1 MNKKQLVALFKDLGA
16 YSAAK
21 LLAKGQVEWKGEALF
36 AVYFKEY
43 TDLAQFIN
51 DLWPIILDHGVDIT
65 LYEDSYGVMVDLWG
79 EDDVDEKS
87 ALRVTQL
94 LKSLSV
100 DDR

>member
-1 MNKKQLVALFKDLGA
+1 MNKKQLASLLRDLGA
-16 YSAAK
+16 YPAAGLVK
-21 LLAKGQVEWKGEALF
+21 KGKVEWKGEALF
-36 AVYFKEY
+36 AIFFENY
-43 TDLAQFIN
+43 TDLAVFIN
-51 DLWPIILDHGVDIT
+51 NLWPVILDHGVDVT
-65 LYEDSYGVMVDLWG
+65 LYEDTYGVLVDLWG